1 VNSAWTIELS
11 VGAKRQLRKFDRSV
25 SKRITRYL
33 QERVG
38 ALDNPRQ
45 SGKALQGE
53 LGDYWSYRVGDYRI
67 LCEFHD
73 HKLVVLVVAIGHRGD
88 VYR

>member
-11 VGAKRQLRKFDRSV
+11 DRAKRQLRKFDRSV
-25 SKRITRYL
+25 SKRLTQYL
-33 QERVG
+33 QQRVG
-38 ALDNPRQ
+38 TLGNPRQ
-45 SGKALQGE
+45 LGKALQGE

-67 LCEFHD
+67 LCD
-73 HKLVVLVVAIGHRGD
+73 IRDDKLIVLVVAIGHRSE